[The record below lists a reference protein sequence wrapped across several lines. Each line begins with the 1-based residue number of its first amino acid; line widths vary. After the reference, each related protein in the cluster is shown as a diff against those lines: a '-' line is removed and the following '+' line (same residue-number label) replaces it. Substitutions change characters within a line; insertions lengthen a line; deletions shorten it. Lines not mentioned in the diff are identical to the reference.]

1 MIHGGGHV
9 MLSRK
14 DVRPKQTQLLLDAGF
29 IPVSVDYRLCPETT
43 LLEGPI
49 ADVRDALG
57 WARNTLPFLARKR
70 PDIRINGDNVVAVGW
85 STGGT
90 LALSLGW
97 TAPSAG
103 LQPPQAILAFY
114 CPTDYE
120 DECWSRE
127 NKPYGDATMGEEA
140 YDLWEGVASSPITA
154 YNPPATARAAVG
166 WMTKNDPRSRIVLHM
181 NWHGQT
187 VPVLVHGL
195 KNKAQNGVQNA
206 TLRLPAPAPE
216 QVQAISPLAQIRQG
230 TYRTPTFLVHPYG
243 DDLIPWQQAQRTAD
257 ELARQGVQT
266 ELRLI
271 DNAVHL
277 FDLYPRYDGNVDASR
292 AIADGYAFLSRYAA

>member
-1 MIHGGGHV
+1 MVHGGGHV

-14 DVRPKQTQLLLDAGF
+14 DIRPKQTQILLDAGF
-29 IPVSVDYRLCPETT
+29 VPVSVDYRLCPETT
-43 LLEGPI
+43 LEEGPI
-49 ADVRDALG
+49 TDVRDALG
-57 WARNTLPFLARKR
+57 WVRNTLPSLARKR
-70 PDIRINGDNVVAVGW
+70 SDVRINGDRVVAVGW

-97 TAPSAG
+97 SAPSTC

-120 DECWSRE
+120 DKSWSRE
-127 NKPYGDATMGEEA
+127 NKPYGDAVMTET
-140 YDLWEGVASSPITA
+140 YNLLDGVEDSPITA
-154 YNPPATARAAVG
+154 YNPPTGSRAAGG
-166 WMTKNDPRSRIVLHM
+166 WMAKNDARSRIVLHM

-195 KNKAQNGVQNA
+195 KKNAQQNGTPQ
-206 TLRLPAPAPE
+206 LPTPTPT
-216 QVQAISPLAQIRQG
+216 QVQAISPLAHIRNG
-230 TYRTPTFLVHPYG
+230 SYRTPTFLVHPYE

-257 ELARQGVQT
+257 ELCSQGIDS

-271 DNAVHL
+271 NNAAHL
-277 FDLYPRYDGNVDASR
+277 FDMYRSHEGNEEAVR
-292 AIADGYAFLSRYAA
+292 AINDGYAFLSRHARGT

>member
-1 MIHGGGHV
+1 

-14 DVRPKQTQLLLDAGF
+14 DVRPKQTQTLLDAGF
-29 IPVSVDYRLCPETT
+29 LPVSVDYRLCPETT
-43 LLEGPI
+43 LQEGPMT
-49 ADVRDALG
+49 DVRDALN
-57 WARNTLPFLARKR
+57 WARNTLPSLSRKR
-70 PDIRINGDNVVAVGW
+70 SDVRITGERVVAVGW

-103 LQPPQAILAFY
+103 LQPPDAILAFY

-127 NKPYGDATMGEEA
+127 NKPYGDAALTTEA
-140 YDLWEGVASSPITA
+140 YNIWEGISDSPITA
-154 YNPPATARAAVG
+154 YNPPTGTRAAGG
-166 WMTKNDPRSRIVLHM
+166 WMAKNDARSRIVLHM

-195 KNKAQNGVQNA
+195 KKSAQNVQTGVPK
-206 TLRLPAPAPE
+206 LPQPTPE
-216 QVQAISPLAQIRQG
+216 QVQAISPLAQIRSG
-230 TYRTPTFLVHPYG
+230 AYKTPTFLVHPYE

-257 ELARQGVQT
+257 ELRRSGVES

-271 DNAVHL
+271 GNAAHL
-277 FDLYPRYDGNVDASR
+277 FDMYRSHESNAEAVKSV
-292 AIADGYAFLSRYAA
+292 ADGYAFLTRHV